1 MDVGNAGAGA
11 TSAGGSTFNANSC
24 SGQFPKEFY
33 FYTDL
38 TTSSGTNIYG
48 LSWTGPPYATFS
60 GYNQTTALAAF
71 IGAIR
76 LDGPDSSSDSTS
88 QSPDSTPSKNST
100 TYFARFLGAYWAE
113 SRSWRL
119 PGCCCDEEQLEQ
131 PSALLQPFLISPRD
145 EHGASDMAS
154 AESLSA
160 SVSLASSLP
169 RYNAYPAAAST
180 SPAHSET
187 QGQEPSPTGTSELFP
202 AGGTLPSSS
211 HSIAAPSGNR
221 GLLLQQS
228 APPNSS
234 LTLSNPGTNNAS
246 NDLPTEQLVQI
257 LPVGRGGGAA
267 RVPCLILIP
276 RVDDFRYVEFS
287 VAFYNLVYTGI
298 IWASNKTF
306 FQRATGSGAR
316 TGVSNKAGKADRRHG
331 PLPYTAQ
338 DKLN

>member
-11 TSAGGSTFNANSC
+11 TSAGGSTFNTDSY
-24 SGQFPKEFY
+24 SGRFFKEFY

-48 LSWTGPPYATFS
+48 LSWMGPPYATFS

-76 LDGPDSSSDSTS
+76 LDGPDSSSDSIS

-100 TYFARFLGAYWAE
+100 TYFTPIVGGILGGIAVVALAGVLLWCVRRRRRH
-113 SRSWRL
+113 SSV
-119 PGCCCDEEQLEQ
+119 DDEQLEQ
-131 PSALLQPFLISPRD
+131 LSALLQPFFISPRD
-145 EHGASDMAS
+145 EHGASNMAS
-154 AESLSA
+154 AGSLSA

-187 QGQEPSPTGTSELFP
+187 QGQKPSPTVTSELFP

-211 HSIAAPSGNR
+211 HSIAAPSGKG
-221 GLLLQQS
+221 GLLRQQF
-228 APPNSS
+228 APPNSNP
-234 LTLSNPGTNNAS
+234 LSNPGTTDAP

-257 LPVGRGGGAA
+257 LNRQLQNRQWGAEGH
-267 RVPCLILIP
+267 PSILL
-276 RVDDFRYVEFS
+276 DLDTS
-287 VAFYNLVYTGI
+287 
-298 IWASNKTF
+298 S
-306 FQRATGSGAR
+306 
-316 TGVSNKAGKADRRHG
+316 
-331 PLPYTAQ
+331 
-338 DKLN
+338 